1 MIEIDATDTAALK
14 RRSGTSL
21 VEIKIIA
28 VVSNVIISQLFVT
41 AI

>member
-28 VVSNVIISQLFVT
+28 DCF
-41 AI
+41 

>member
-14 RRSGTSL
+14 RRSETSL

-28 VVSNVIISQLFVT
+28 DCF
-41 AI
+41 